1 MKNLQEEFR
10 NELKAKEKLTVAE
23 YASLYKK
30 HAGLAIKAELDKG
43 VSEHQA
49 KAMGNYYTAAVLTNC
64 VPNENTLTRVLALI
78 EDNKE

>member
-1 MKNLQEEFR
+1 MKNLQEDFR
-10 NELKAKEKLTVAE
+10 NELKNKEKLTVSE
-23 YASLYKK
+23 YAILYKK
-30 HAGLAIKAELDKG
+30 HAELAIEAELSKG

-78 EDNKE
+78 EENKE